1 MTVTPKNAKK
11 REIKLAPDVKKA
23 LQGSALREVWN
34 KLPYSH
40 QREYHMWI
48 EEAKKPET
56 RARRIEQ
63 MVDRLSS
70 Q

>member
-1 MTVTPKNAKK
+1 MANLKK
-11 REIKLAPDVKKA
+11 RQISLAKDEKTALAKA
-23 LQGSALREVWN
+23 GLLEKYQ

-63 MVDRLSS
+63 MVDRLNS